1 MLLSISLVILF
12 ALGVGGIA
20 IYFSDDYENTALG
33 LVYSFYIWIVFIL
46 ILIQS
51 QTPTAMDVYQDKTTL
66 EITYK
71 DGVPVDSVVV
81 WKSK

>member
-1 MLLSISLVILF
+1 MLLSISLVILV

-20 IYFSDDYENTALG
+20 IYFGDDYDNKANG
-33 LVYSFYIWIVFIL
+33 LVYSFSIWIVFIL
-46 ILIQS
+46 ILIQK
-51 QTPTAMDVYQDKTTL
+51 QYPTAMDVYQGKTTL

-71 DGVPVDSVVV
+71 DGVPVDSTVV